1 MTTKERFYT
10 ADDLL
15 RLPDDG
21 KRYEL
26 AQGELVEMPPPNRG
40 HALLSARVFA
50 RLVVYAEAHDLGEVT
65 GPDGGFLLHTD
76 PETGLETVRVPDVA
90 FTTIARKSTAPDKI
104 YRGAP
109 DLAVE
114 VISPLETF
122 TIIRKKLRD
131 YFAYGVKRVWLVYPD
146 ARSIEVYSNPEDEL
160 VILDMEGTLE
170 GGDLLPGFSLKVK
183 EVFAVLG

>member
-10 ADDLL
+10 ADDLM
-15 RLPDDG
+15 RMPDDG

-26 AQGELVEMPPPNRG
+26 VQGELVEMPPPNRG
-40 HALLSARVFA
+40 HALLSARLLIAIGSFA
-50 RLVVYAEAHDLGEVT
+50 QAHDLGEVT
-65 GPDGGFLLHTD
+65 GADGAFWLHTD

-90 FTTIARKSTAPDKI
+90 FTTKVRKSTAPDKI

-114 VISPLETF
+114 VISPSETF
-122 TIIRKKLRD
+122 TMIRRKLRD
-131 YFAYGVKRVWLVYPD
+131 YFAYGVRRVWLVYPD
-146 ARSIEVYSNPEDEL
+146 ARSIEVYRNAEDEP
-160 VILDMEGTLE
+160 VILDVEGTLE

-183 EVFAVLG
+183 EVFAVLV

>member
-10 ADDLL
+10 ADDLM
-15 RLPDDG
+15 RMPDDG

-26 AQGELVEMPPPNRG
+26 VQGELIEMPPPNRG

-65 GPDGGFLLHTD
+65 GSDGGFLLQTD

-90 FTTIARKSTAPDKI
+90 FTTKARKSTAPDKI

-114 VISPLETF
+114 VISPSETF
-122 TIIRKKLRD
+122 TMIRRKLRD
-131 YFAYGVKRVWLVYPD
+131 YFANSVKLVWLIYPD
-146 ARSIEVYSNPEDEL
+146 ARSIEVYRNAEDEPVML
-160 VILDMEGTLE
+160 GMKDTLE

-183 EVFAVLG
+183 EVFAALD